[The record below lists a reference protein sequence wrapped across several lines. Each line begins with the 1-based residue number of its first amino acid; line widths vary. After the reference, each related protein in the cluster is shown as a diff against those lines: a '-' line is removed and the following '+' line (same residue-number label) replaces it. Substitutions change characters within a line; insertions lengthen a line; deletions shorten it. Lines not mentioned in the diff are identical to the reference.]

1 MTQVFPQ
8 DTPICRAS
16 IKELT
21 VDQLSDLVVKM
32 RERRMRLFSA
42 YEEAKAAKARL
53 EHDKAVDRYQHVL
66 EMFEKKLG
74 TVDKGLEALSKYS
87 NELQGL
93 RIIIGEK

>member
-1 MTQVFPQ
+1 MTITFPQ
-8 DTPICRAS
+8 DTPIHRVS

-21 VDQLSDLVVKM
+21 VDQITELVEKM

-42 YEEAKAAKARL
+42 YEEAKAAKAKL
-53 EHDKAVDRYQHVL
+53 QHDSAVDRYQHVL
-66 EMFEKKLG
+66 EMFEKRLK
-74 TVDKGLEALSKYS
+74 TVDTGLETLSKYS